1 MKEREKRPTAEA
13 HNGPHAQPALKT
25 FWHYPYA
32 SLVKERRPS
41 NWDVVVEKI
50 LSLAPRAVDLL
61 LLRRKGARRH
71 DHQARVMRGMWPL
84 LTDVALLEFKG
95 PTRGLR
101 PRDLVK
107 LLSYGWEYSSLDDS
121 AVAKPSHL
129 SLVLAVPKKTPVL
142 LREYDSCA
150 LQPQPLGG
158 GYVRLTGSVYTM
170 VVVLLDQVADA
181 ERDDFLRLF
190 THDRARVNDPLALR
204 WAQAWIRKARTM
216 QDLKHLEGFD
226 DLVQEFID
234 SLGVDELLQRVTP
247 EQRLAGLDPEQR
259 LAGLDPAQVL
269 EHYASEQHLAS
280 LDPEQL
286 QKLHAALDKKLRGQ

>member
-13 HNGPHAQPALKT
+13 HKGPRAQPVLKT

-32 SLVKERRPS
+32 SLVKERKPA
-41 NWDVVVEKI
+41 NWDVVVEKL

-61 LLRRKGARRH
+61 LLRRKGAKRL
-71 DHQARVMRGMWPL
+71 DHEARVMRGLWPL

-107 LLSYGWEYSSLDDS
+107 LVSYGWEYSSLDDS
-121 AVAKPSHL
+121 AVARPSHL
-129 SLVLAVPKKTPVL
+129 SLVLAVPKETPIL
-142 LREYDSCA
+142 LREYDCCG

-158 GYVRLTGSVYTM
+158 GHVRLTGSIYTM

-234 SLGVDELLQRVTP
+234 SLGVDELLRRVSP
-247 EQRLAGLDPEQR
+247 EQRLAGLDPEQLTR
-259 LAGLDPAQVL
+259 ALRSLPLDVQERIRENL
-269 EHYASEQHLAS
+269 KNS
-280 LDPEQL
+280 
-286 QKLHAALDKKLRGQ
+286 

>member
-1 MKEREKRPTAEA
+1 MKERGKRPTVEA
-13 HNGPHAQPALKT
+13 HKGPRAQPALKT

-32 SLVKERRPS
+32 SLVKERKPA
-41 NWDVVVEKI
+41 NWDVVVEKL

-61 LLRRKGARRH
+61 LLRRKGAKRL
-71 DHQARVMRGMWPL
+71 DHEARVMRGLWPL

-101 PRDLVK
+101 PRELGK
-107 LLSYGWEYSSLDDS
+107 LLSYGWEYWSQDDTS
-121 AVAKPSHL
+121 PAKPSQL
-129 SLVLAVPKKTPVL
+129 SLVLAIPKETPTL
-142 LREYDSCA
+142 LRDYDSCG
-150 LQPQPLGG
+150 LRPQLLGG

-234 SLGVDELLQRVTP
+234 SLGVDELLRRVTP

-259 LAGLDPAQVL
+259 LAGLDPEELLRRVTP
-269 EHYASEQHLAS
+269 EQRLAG

-286 QKLHAALDKKLRGQ
+286 KRLHAALDKKLKSQ

>member
-13 HNGPHAQPALKT
+13 HKGPRAQPVLKT

-32 SLVKERRPS
+32 SLVKERKPA
-41 NWDVVVEKI
+41 NWDVVVEKL

-61 LLRRKGARRH
+61 LLRRKGAKRL
-71 DHQARVMRGMWPL
+71 DYEARVMRGLWPL

-95 PTRGLR
+95 PTHGLR
-101 PRDLVK
+101 PRELGK
-107 LLSYGWEYSSLDDS
+107 LLSYGWEYWSQDDTS
-121 AVAKPSHL
+121 PVKPSQL
-129 SLVLAVPKKTPVL
+129 SLVLAIPKETPTL
-142 LREYDSCA
+142 LHEYDSCA
-150 LQPQPLGG
+150 LQPQPLGD

-226 DLVQEFID
+226 DLV
-234 SLGVDELLQRVTP
+234 
-247 EQRLAGLDPEQR
+247 
-259 LAGLDPAQVL
+259 
-269 EHYASEQHLAS
+269 
-280 LDPEQL
+280 
-286 QKLHAALDKKLRGQ
+286 